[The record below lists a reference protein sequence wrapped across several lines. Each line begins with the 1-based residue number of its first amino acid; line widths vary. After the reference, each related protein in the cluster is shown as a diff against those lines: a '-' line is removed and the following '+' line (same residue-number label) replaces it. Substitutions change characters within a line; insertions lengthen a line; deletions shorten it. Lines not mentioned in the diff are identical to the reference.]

1 MPTKKSSR
9 PAETQVRRSSNPPN
23 AGTGKLILNGLTA
36 YGYHGN
42 NPAERQLGQSF
53 TADIEVLL
61 DTKHAAT
68 TDRIDD
74 TLSYPIL
81 EKTAR
86 QILVGKPANLLET
99 VAERIADAILKHPT
113 VSQVTVRITKRP
125 PLPNLSAFA
134 VEITR
139 AIDAS

>member
-1 MPTKKSSR
+1 
-9 PAETQVRRSSNPPN
+9 
-23 AGTGKLILNGLTA
+23 LTA

-42 NPAERQLGQSF
+42 NPAERKLGQNF
-53 TADIEVLL
+53 TADIEVML
-61 DTKHAAT
+61 DTQHAAT

-86 QILVGKPANLLET
+86 QILEGRPANLLET
-99 VAERIADAILKHPT
+99 VAERIAEAILKHPT
-113 VSQVTVRITKRP
+113 VRQVTVRITKRP
-125 PLPNLSAFA
+125 PMPNLEAFS

-139 AIDAS
+139 PMEAS